1 MQYTL
6 LDNSS
11 VLQTPGCK
19 FLGYMIGLL
28 GAILVI
34 VVVGLVAAETIK
46 AVFFTE
52 FDNATLAEI
61 EQL

>member
-1 MQYTL
+1 L
-6 LDNSS
+6 NKIFRA
-11 VLQTPGCK
+11 VFQTPLCK
-19 FLGYMIGLL
+19 CVGYMIGAF
-28 GAILVI
+28 GAILVL
-34 VVVGLVAAETIK
+34 VVMSLVVAETIQ

>member
-1 MQYTL
+1 
-6 LDNSS
+6 
-11 VLQTPGCK
+11 
-19 FLGYMIGLL
+19 MIGLL

>member
-1 MQYTL
+1 
-6 LDNSS
+6 
-11 VLQTPGCK
+11 VLQTPLCK
-19 FLGYMIGLL
+19 CVGYMIGAF
-28 GAILVI
+28 GAILVL
-34 VVVGLVAAETIK
+34 VVMSLVVAETIQ